1 MMNKY
6 RVTVKYGD
14 PGKFKNSS
22 QNITV
27 EAESDLA
34 AMRLAE
40 AKFKNSN
47 SAYKNKEVDVVKVE
61 KI

>member
-6 RVTVKYGD
+6 RVTIKYGD
-14 PGKFKNSS
+14 PGKSKLSS
-22 QNITV
+22 QTITV
-27 EAESDLA
+27 EAESDST

-47 SAYKNKEVDVVKVE
+47 SAYRNKEVDVVKVE
-61 KI
+61 KQ